1 MQTIEEM
8 QAHYKAVRE
17 RLRYTPPQKPI
28 IIQPVMLLAP
38 EPEPEPELEP
48 EPEKP
53 KMPRLFIPLT
63 PAQAILKEI
72 AIKHEMTAKDI
83 TGQSR
88 KWKYTKARQEAAYE
102 IKKRLNLSLPMVGI
116 ILGRRD
122 HTTILH
128 AVRQHAKR
136 YNLPLLTVP
145 KQIAVHSD
153 CIKKEIPDESL
164 GSSI

>member
-17 RLRYTPPQKPI
+17 RLRYAPPNKPI
-28 IIQPVMLLAP
+28 VIQPVVLLAP
-38 EPEPEPELEP
+38 EPEPEP

-88 KWKYTKARQEAAYE
+88 KWKYARARQEAAYE
-102 IKKRLNLSLPMVGI
+102 IKKRLNLSLPMVGL
-116 ILGRRD
+116 ILGKRD

-136 YNLPLLTVP
+136 NNLPMISFR
-145 KQIAVHSD
+145 KEIAVHSG
-153 CIKKEIPDESL
+153 CIKTETPNESL
-164 GSSI
+164 GPSL

>member
-17 RLRYTPPQKPI
+17 RLRYAPPKKPI
-28 IIQPVMLLAP
+28 VIQPVVLLAP
-38 EPEPEPELEP
+38 EPEPEP

-88 KWKYTKARQEAAYE
+88 KWKYTRARQEAAYE
-102 IKKRLNLSLPMVGI
+102 IKKRLNLSLPMVGL
-116 ILGRRD
+116 ILGKRD

-136 YNLPLLTVP
+136 NNLPLLTVP
-145 KQIAVHSD
+145 KEIAVHSG
-153 CIKKEIPDESL
+153 CIKKETQNESL
-164 GSSI
+164 EFSI

>member
-17 RLRYTPPQKPI
+17 RLRYAPPKKPI
-28 IIQPVMLLAP
+28 VIQPVMLLAP
-38 EPEPEPELEP
+38 EPEPEP

-88 KWKYTKARQEAAYE
+88 KWKYARARQEAAYE
-102 IKKRLNLSLPMVGI
+102 IKKRLNLSLPMVGL
-116 ILGRRD
+116 ILGKRD

-136 YNLPLLTVP
+136 NNLPMISFR
-145 KQIAVHSD
+145 KEIAVHNELVKTELNHED
-153 CIKKEIPDESL
+153 HHI
-164 GSSI
+164 

>member
-17 RLRYTPPQKPI
+17 RLRYAPPKKPI
-28 IIQPVMLLAP
+28 FIQPVVLLLP
-38 EPEPEPELEP
+38 EPEPEPE
-48 EPEKP
+48 PEKL

-83 TGQSR
+83 TGRCR
-88 KWKYTKARQEAAYE
+88 KQKYIRARQEAAYE
-102 IKKRLNLSLPMVGI
+102 LKKRLNLSLPMVGL
-116 ILGRRD
+116 ILGKRD

-128 AVRQHAKR
+128 GIRQYAKR
-136 YNLPLLTVP
+136 HNLPLLTVP
-145 KQIAVHSD
+145 KEIAVHSG
-153 CIKKEIPDESL
+153 CIKKEKSNESL
-164 GSSI
+164 GPSL